1 MDGAASP
8 TRPGRRG
15 GWREKTRPA
24 RGFQRP
30 FAKKTRPARPKTP
43 KLECF
48 ECAGRTI
55 SRLHDETPPQGELT
69 RVRTHTR
76 PSRATNLAHRT
87 QKHGEIE
94 TDDTSAPT
102 NYTKHAHFPPTKAI
116 TVSIPHRHKRA
127 KAIVVSDHRTT
138 SPATPTHGTRGRRRG
153 LARQRD
159 DAPYTHQQRG
169 ATAVEGQGGPGGQ
182 GGLRDAV
189 PTEARSSRLAGH
201 RSLQEQEHPHSNNH
215 LDTAGEAKHFRTTGT
230 AHERVPRGI
239 TQGRGSVGPRP

>member
-159 DAPYTHQQRG
+159 DAPSHTSTHPAPLVWRTPEETEGRAGFETRCRVKRGRRDSRATGPSRNRNTHIATTTLIQQARQSTSVQQAPHMSASHG
-169 ATAVEGQGGPGGQ
+169 A
-182 GGLRDAV
+182 
-189 PTEARSSRLAGH
+189 
-201 RSLQEQEHPHSNNH
+201 
-215 LDTAGEAKHFRTTGT
+215 
-230 AHERVPRGI
+230 
-239 TQGRGSVGPRP
+239 